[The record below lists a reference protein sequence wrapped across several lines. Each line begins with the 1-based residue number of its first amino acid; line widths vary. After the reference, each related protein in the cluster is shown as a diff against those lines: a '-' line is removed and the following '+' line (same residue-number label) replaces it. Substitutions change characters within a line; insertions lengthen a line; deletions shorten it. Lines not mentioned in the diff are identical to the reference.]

1 MMRCPLVFGTLCCLL
16 ALLLNGCVSKP
27 AQTPVYT
34 LEPLPA
40 GETVHQGS
48 ASGLI
53 LVMPVRLPP
62 QLRQRGIVTEQQPG
76 GPQML
81 VGQLWAGS
89 LDEQIG
95 AKLTADLQ
103 TLLSTPNVAQY
114 PGPRFGTV
122 RRQVETEISRFSG
135 DAQSFTLRAV
145 CTISDPEARRILSR
159 SSFTRTVPVSGQ
171 GSSDY
176 VAAATQV
183 LHEFSREV
191 AAILAGLSGAR

>member
-1 MMRCPLVFGTLCCLL
+1 MSPPLVSGTLCCLL

-27 AQTPVYT
+27 APTPVYT

-40 GETVHQGS
+40 GAAVHQGGG
-48 ASGLI
+48 AGLI

-103 TLLSTPNVAQY
+103 TLLATPNVAQY

-122 RRQVETEISRFSG
+122 RRQVETEITRFSG
-135 DAQSFTLRAV
+135 DAQNFTLRAV
-145 CTISDPEARRILSR
+145 CTISDPETRRILSR
-159 SSFTRTVPVSGQ
+159 SGFSRTVPVEGQ
-171 GSSDY
+171 GTASDY

-191 AAILAGLSGAR
+191 ASTLAGL